1 MGASLSSP
9 SAANHPPIEQ
19 DPSDSEPEAGAVD
32 QRPVVAVEA
41 NHGSLTDTLTR
52 RSSRKRQQTDRLSPT
67 LITPQKRAKG
77 EGDGGG
83 GSSLHD
89 PSNVWDGYFESLK
102 QYKEAPVTAG
112 CIPRM

>member
-19 DPSDSEPEAGAVD
+19 DPSDSEPEEGAVID
-32 QRPVVAVEA
+32 QWPVAVEA

-67 LITPQKRAKG
+67 FTPQKRAKTEIVYKG
-77 EGDGGG
+77 EGGG
-83 GSSLHD
+83 
-89 PSNVWDGYFESLK
+89 
-102 QYKEAPVTAG
+102 
-112 CIPRM
+112 